1 MKKGLDDKTIEA
13 YRKEFGE
20 NQHPVEIPNYFSYMF
35 EVLLKPFFLL
45 QYIVCIALF
54 VQKLFTFAILNLVF
68 SVITTSIN
76 YIMVYFSYKKIK
88 DMAEKVVKVR
98 VLRNSQ
104 FIEVDS
110 HELVPGDLIDPV
122 GEIMCDCIVVKG

>member
-1 MKKGLDDKTIEA
+1 
-13 YRKEFGE
+13 
-20 NQHPVEIPNYFSYMF
+20 
-35 EVLLKPFFLL
+35 
-45 QYIVCIALF
+45 
-54 VQKLFTFAILNLVF
+54 
-68 SVITTSIN
+68 
-76 YIMVYFSYKKIK
+76 MVYFSYKKIK